1 DATPASA
8 APGEPPPGHLAQ
20 FPPAPPAI
28 GGHLVQFPPAP
39 PGGGD
44 GDYLAP
50 VQFKAPGAPP
60 MAVDDELL
68 GLLSAAVSKAAGIP
82 PRTAPGSDGQM
93 QLPVPGPPPPGY
105 PAVFSFE
112 TAGLPP
118 PTSLPPGPPPA
129 MMQMPPPGYGP
140 PPPQQ

>member
-1 DATPASA
+1 
-8 APGEPPPGHLAQ
+8 
-20 FPPAPPAI
+20 
-28 GGHLVQFPPAP
+28 
-39 PGGGD
+39 
-44 GDYLAP
+44 AP

-60 MAVDDELL
+60 MVVDDELL

-140 PPPQQ
+140 PPPQQMHPPNGYHMYMPNGYAPAPAPAEWPPPQ